1 MKTLGVAL
9 SVREVEGRKLALEDI
24 TLRYCTCSAELTAEK
39 LASATRKHWFMENKL
54 HWKLDVAMSED
65 ACRVR
70 RGDAAEVLAEQS
82 AS

>member
-1 MKTLGVAL
+1 MAL
-9 SVREVEGRKLALEDI
+9 SVREVEGRELALENI
-24 TLRYCTCSAELTAEK
+24 TLRYYISSAELTAEK
-39 LASATRKHWFMENKL
+39 LASATREYWFIENKL

-70 RGDAAEVLAEQS
+70 RGDAAEVLAEQG